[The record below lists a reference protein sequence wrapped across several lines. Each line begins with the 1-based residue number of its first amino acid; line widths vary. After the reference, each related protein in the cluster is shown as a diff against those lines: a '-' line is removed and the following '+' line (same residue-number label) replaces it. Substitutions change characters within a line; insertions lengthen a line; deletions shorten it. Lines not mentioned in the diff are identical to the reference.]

1 MMCKARRARLIPPR
15 IPSPEI
21 RGVAMNEREKRQL
34 EKERREKEQQRIFV
48 EGLKKYRERG
58 IPILIDGKE
67 CPPEE
72 YDKIFEL
79 KEDGSFYMGDYI
91 GADTG
96 RLMEIRFDRVY
107 YK

>member
-1 MMCKARRARLIPPR
+1 MD
-15 IPSPEI
+15 
-21 RGVAMNEREKRQL
+21 EREKRRI
-34 EKERREKEQQRIFV
+34 EKERREKEQQRICV

-67 CPPEE
+67 CTPEE
-72 YDKIFEL
+72 YAKLFEL

-96 RLMEIRFDRVY
+96 LLMEIHFDRVY

>member
-1 MMCKARRARLIPPR
+1 
-15 IPSPEI
+15 
-21 RGVAMNEREKRQL
+21 MNEREKRQI

-67 CPPEE
+67 CLPEE
-72 YDKIFEL
+72 YPKIFEL

-96 RLMEIRFDRVY
+96 RLTEIHFDRVY
-107 YK
+107 NK